1 MSTSDLW
8 NKLLSQELLNHGRH
22 ILSNLDSR
30 ILFLNEAI
38 TMLKRI
44 VFSWGFLSNEAM
56 GHAFVFSTVS
66 YF

>member
-44 VFSWGFLSNEAM
+44 VF
-56 GHAFVFSTVS
+56 
-66 YF
+66 Y